1 MRSVFWFLLLFVLA
15 VLITLL
21 ARLDAGYVVISIPPW
36 RLEMSFLLAAILLV
50 LVFSLGYFS
59 VRMTRLALRLP
70 ADVRAWHRRRSSDKA
85 EDELSRAIAAYLSG
99 QTAHAL
105 DLADR
110 SLKKERQPLAALV
123 AAYAAMAEGREQDAE
138 GYLKGLK
145 TEIGEVTAARQAIE
159 ARFAK

>member
-15 VLITLL
+15 VVITLL
-21 ARLDAGYVVISIPPW
+21 ARLDAGYVVISLPPW

-50 LVFSLGYFS
+50 VVFSLGYFG

-70 ADVRAWHRRRSSDKA
+70 SDVRAWHRRRSSDKA

-105 DLADR
+105 ALAR
-110 SLKKERQPLAALV
+110 SSLKKEQQTLAVLI
-123 AAYAAMAEGREQDAE
+123 AAYAAMAEGNEQE
-138 GYLKGLK
+138 VEVYLKDLE

-159 ARFAK
+159 ARLGK